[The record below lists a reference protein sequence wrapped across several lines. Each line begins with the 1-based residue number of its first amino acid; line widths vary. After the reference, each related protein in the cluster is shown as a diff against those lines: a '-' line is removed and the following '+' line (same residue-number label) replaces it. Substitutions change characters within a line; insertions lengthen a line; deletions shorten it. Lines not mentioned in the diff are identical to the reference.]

1 MTKEIRHPDMRDSH
15 ITDASRATEKENR
28 DAAFIRAKKT
38 PGTDL
43 QNAATEVSALPTKH

>member
-15 ITDASRATEKENR
+15 ITDASRATEKETG

-38 PGTDL
+38 PLPDS
-43 QNAATEVSALPTKH
+43 QNMATEVPASPIEQ